1 MKKEE
6 DGEEEQE
13 EAPKLYEVIRA
24 DHDYIELLVKVWID
38 TEICP
43 LTNLTNT
50 ILNFSRFSYLW

>member
-13 EAPKLYEVIRA
+13 EGPKLYEVIRA

-43 LTNLTNT
+43 LVNLTNA
-50 ILNFSRFSYLW
+50 IW